1 MKISHLIYI
10 IKAQLIYLFH
20 SKYKKNQEEE
30 QETRTQ
36 KNKKKKQ
43 TINIIHKSM
52 FTIVETCQFE
62 SKNKKKKKTMKLYS
76 ILYTS
81 LFYLSNKS
89 SPF

>member
-1 MKISHLIYI
+1 MYIYI

-30 QETRTQ
+30 QETTTQ

-62 SKNKKKKKTMKLYS
+62 SKNKKKKKKNE
-76 ILYTS
+76 IVFDS
-81 LFYLSNKS
+81 LHLTFL
-89 SPF
+89 FI